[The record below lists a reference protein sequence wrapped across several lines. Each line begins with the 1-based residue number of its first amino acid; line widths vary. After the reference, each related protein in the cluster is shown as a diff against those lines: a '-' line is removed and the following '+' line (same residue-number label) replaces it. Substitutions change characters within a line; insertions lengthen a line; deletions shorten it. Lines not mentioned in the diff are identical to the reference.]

1 MVGWCPN
8 TPQRRQRLIG
18 VTQVWRTACA
28 FPKKEKDGGMNLF
41 ALIGIVVV
49 VLFIFGYFRF
59 Y

>member
-18 VTQVWRTACA
+18 VTQVWRAACA

-41 ALIGIVVV
+41 ALIGAVVV